1 MTCLSIFLVPI
12 LKLQHAPLP
21 PKCYKTRNMPQLLF
35 FPLLSPLD
43 SQLSP
48 LRSLG
53 VHQIKSTMFVIVD
66 FTTITFNITPI
77 VFMNIKYLKYQSF
90 KVMQY
95 DHKKMIQKIML
106 NLFMSWETTL
116 NKQGMKIFNFTKMV
130 IKKC

>member
-1 MTCLSIFLVPI
+1 
-12 LKLQHAPLP
+12 
-21 PKCYKTRNMPQLLF
+21 
-35 FPLLSPLD
+35 
-43 SQLSP
+43 
-48 LRSLG
+48 
-53 VHQIKSTMFVIVD
+53 
-66 FTTITFNITPI
+66 
-77 VFMNIKYLKYQSF
+77 MNIKYLKYQSF

>member
-1 MTCLSIFLVPI
+1 
-12 LKLQHAPLP
+12 
-21 PKCYKTRNMPQLLF
+21 
-35 FPLLSPLD
+35 
-43 SQLSP
+43 
-48 LRSLG
+48 
-53 VHQIKSTMFVIVD
+53 MFVIVD